1 MAWSWFLSEVTTT
14 SGLKS
19 KDYLRGLGSS
29 WFDDHLDF
37 VLGTGQQL
45 DGPGLS
51 EPGAVGLE
59 VHRAVVGKHLQR
71 DPNFDNLRDVGHVSM
86 QQLCHQGS
94 AGFALRG

>member
-1 MAWSWFLSEVTTT
+1 MKTT

-19 KDYLRGLGSS
+19 EDYLRGLGSS
-29 WFDDHLDF
+29 RSDDHLDL
-37 VLGTGQQL
+37 VLGAGQQL

-59 VHRAVVGKHLQR
+59 VHRAVVGKHLHR
-71 DPNFDNLRDVGHVSM
+71 DPDFDDLRDVGHVSM

-94 AGFALRG
+94 VGFALRG